1 MATKPK
7 MSQLA
12 LFLVLGALLS
22 TDPMLSAQDR
32 SRLSSIPRVDVHA
45 HLGGET
51 KLMAGYLGI
60 SKVLKDKYDVNMD
73 IWIDLGSYRRLK
85 KLTVSDFTE
94 VEEKYKGRFLQC
106 LSDYR
111 IADGLWYSPQEIAE
125 WQARGAVGYKIW
137 IGVSPLADDPANDAT
152 FLKMEQLEF
161 IGASIH
167 VSQPYPT
174 KWCKDI
180 IKFWQAQN
188 AWERVLDRHSKL
200 KVVMAH
206 MLNYNMSDQQLDY
219 LRYVMETY
227 PNLNLDLAARIGW
240 VYHIDREK
248 LRDFI
253 IQYADRILFGTD
265 ISNQP
270 LREKV
275 EITAERYHRCFE
287 ILETDKI
294 VRAGFYPGPGAGT
307 KEVKGM
313 ALPIDVLEK
322 IYYKN
327 AARLYPR
334 VKDVLKQMGYAC
346 E

>member
-1 MATKPK
+1 M
-7 MSQLA
+7 
-12 LFLVLGALLS
+12 
-22 TDPMLSAQDR
+22 
-32 SRLSSIPRVDVHA
+32 
-45 HLGGET
+45 
-51 KLMAGYLGI
+51 
-60 SKVLKDKYDVNMD
+60 
-73 IWIDLGSYRRLK
+73 
-85 KLTVSDFTE
+85 
-94 VEEKYKGRFLQC
+94 
-106 LSDYR
+106 
-111 IADGLWYSPQEIAE
+111 WYSPQEIAE

-152 FLKMEQLEF
+152 FLKMEQIEF

-174 KWCKDI
+174 
-180 IKFWQAQN
+180 
-188 AWERVLDRHSKL
+188 
-200 KVVMAH
+200 
-206 MLNYNMSDQQLDY
+206 
-219 LRYVMETY
+219 
-227 PNLNLDLAARIGW
+227 
-240 VYHIDREK
+240 
-248 LRDFI
+248 
-253 IQYADRILFGTD
+253 
-265 ISNQP
+265 NQP

-346 E
+346 Q